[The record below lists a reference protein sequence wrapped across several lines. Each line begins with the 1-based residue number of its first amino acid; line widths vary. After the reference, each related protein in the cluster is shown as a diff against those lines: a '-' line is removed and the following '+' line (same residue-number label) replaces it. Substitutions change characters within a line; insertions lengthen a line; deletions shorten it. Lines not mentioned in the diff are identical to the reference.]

1 MKETMRANV
10 LTEWERL
17 EMKEVARPV
26 PGKEEILIRVLYAGV
41 CGSDITV
48 YHHRHLTATVPRIM
62 CHEILGIVE
71 EINTDMTVPY
81 RIGDRVVVHPLGE
94 CGNCQ
99 ACLDGDF
106 HVCRELRIMGLHM
119 DGGFAEYVC
128 AQAKRVFRV
137 ADDIPDKAAIL
148 TEPLAVGFHACT
160 RAAVEPGEKVLIIGG
175 GPIGILCG
183 VCARYFGASEVV
195 IAEVNEERLQ
205 LIRSFGFETI
215 DSGKE
220 DLCAAA
226 VLMTSGNG
234 FDKVFEASGS
244 QAGALALADVTK
256 IRGRAVIVGIP
267 STAREYQTNKMV
279 LKEISLIGS
288 RVHTLKN
295 FERTVEMVEKLYR
308 EKQFDFERM
317 IAAQFP
323 LEKLEEAIR
332 LQESGTKNGKILIR
346 IGKGAEA

>member
-1 MKETMRANV
+1 MREKMRANV
-10 LTEWERL
+10 LTDWEQL
-17 EMKEVARPV
+17 KMQEVAVPV
-26 PGKEEILIRVLYAGV
+26 PREGEALIRVLYAGV

-71 EINTDMTVPY
+71 EIKTDKPMPY
-81 RIGDRVVVHPLGE
+81 QKGDRVVVHPLGE
-94 CGNCQ
+94 CGSCP

-106 HVCRELRIMGLHM
+106 HVCQDLRIMGLHM

-128 AQAKRVFRV
+128 AQTKRVFKV
-137 ADDIPDKAAIL
+137 AEDIPNRAAIL
-148 TEPLAVGFHACT
+148 TEPLAVGFHACS
-160 RAAVEPGEKVLIIGG
+160 RAEVKPGENVLVIGG

-183 VCARYFGASEVV
+183 VCARYFGASKVV
-195 IAEVNEERLQ
+195 IAEVNEERLK

-226 VLMTSGNG
+226 GRMTGGYG

-244 QAGALALADVTK
+244 KAGALALADVTK
-256 IRGRAVIVGIP
+256 IRGRAVMVGIP
-267 STAREYQTNKMV
+267 SVAREYQTNKLV

-308 EKQFDFERM
+308 ENQFDFEKM
-317 IAAQFP
+317 IAAEFP
-323 LEKLEEAIR
+323 LEKLEEAIL

-346 IGKGAEA
+346 IGKEAED